1 MKLRP
6 LFVLLLFVASAGVLV
21 WIFHTATHSK
31 RKQRTDQWTETITDL
46 DACCRRKH
54 VKAVQYDHFAGIAQ
68 DEQQNDV
75 SRLFRAMAL
84 SERVQEGNC
93 ADAILRMNGT
103 YAPPAK
109 VVVFRGTTDS
119 NLERCIA
126 YERQSL
132 AATGG
137 GDVRRA
143 LDRGN
148 RYAARMLAWASAGDM
163 KHIVLMERC
172 RRART
177 RHGGRSAGYRVCP
190 VCGNLYAA
198 DFCDAYCPLCLTES
212 GRFIRFE

>member
-21 WIFHTATHSK
+21 WIYHTATHTK
-31 RKQRTDQWTETITDL
+31 RKQRTDLWTETITDL

-54 VKAVQYDHFAGIAQ
+54 VKAMQYDHFAGIAQ
-68 DEQQNDV
+68 DEHAGDA

-93 ADAILRMNGT
+93 ADAILRLNGKYT
-103 YAPPAK
+103 PPAK
-109 VVVFRGTTDS
+109 VVVFRGTTEG
-119 NLERCIA
+119 NLQRSIA

-132 AATGG
+132 ATLGG
-137 GDVRRA
+137 GDIRRA

-148 RYAARMLAWASAGDM
+148 RYAARMLAWATAGDLR
-163 KHIVLMERC
+163 HIVLMEHC
-172 RRART
+172 RQGLHDPADRNP
-177 RHGGRSAGYRVCP
+177 GYLVCP
-190 VCGNLYAA
+190 VCGNLYAVGYS
-198 DFCDAYCPLCLTES
+198 DAYCPICLTES